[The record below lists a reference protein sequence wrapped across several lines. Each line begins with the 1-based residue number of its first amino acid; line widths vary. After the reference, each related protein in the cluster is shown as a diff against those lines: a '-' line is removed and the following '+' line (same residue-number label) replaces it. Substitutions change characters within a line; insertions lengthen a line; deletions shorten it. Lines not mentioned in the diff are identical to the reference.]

1 MTTEATALDR
11 RHRRRQE
18 TIEEVLDIAVGIM
31 AEEGVA
37 GLSLGEIARRM
48 GIRPPSLYVYFPSKH
63 ALYDALFKR
72 GWELLLAAFEEHEAT
87 RPADGDDLVAILT
100 AAGQLFVHWSVEH
113 LAYAQLLFWRPVPG
127 FRPSEDAYQPAV
139 ALSDLSCQLFARL
152 QQRGLIRPNVDV
164 ELLYRQWTILV
175 AGVVSQQLANAPEEP
190 VATGRFTTQIPA
202 LAAMFAAYHANPSR
216 PRAKRTAEKSM
227 PARRGHAGHR

>member
-1 MTTEATALDR
+1 MTTEAAPLDR

-18 TIEEVLDIAVGIM
+18 TIEEVLDVAVGIM

-87 RPADGDDLVAILT
+87 QAADGDDLVDVLT
-100 AAGQLFVHWSVEH
+100 RAGQLFAQWSVEH

-139 ALSDLSCQLFARL
+139 ALSELSLRRFSLL
-152 QQRGLIRPNVDV
+152 QQRGLIRADADL
-164 ELLYRQWTILV
+164 ELLFRQWTILV
-175 AGVVSQQLANAPEEP
+175 AGVVSQQLSNAPEEP
-190 VATGRFTTQIPA
+190 FATGRFTTQIPA
-202 LAAMFAAYHANPSR
+202 LAAMFAAHYANPSR
-216 PRAKRTAEKSM
+216 ARAKRTVKTM
-227 PARRGHAGHR
+227 PARRGHAGNR